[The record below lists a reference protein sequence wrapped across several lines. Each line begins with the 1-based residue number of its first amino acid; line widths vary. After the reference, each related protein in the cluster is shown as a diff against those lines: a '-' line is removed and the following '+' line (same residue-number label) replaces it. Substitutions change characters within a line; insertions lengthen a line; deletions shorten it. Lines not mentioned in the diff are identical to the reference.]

1 MRSRKI
7 CADRKEV
14 VKGHHADRITSEQM
28 QEVETAEK
36 VSVVKKCVR
45 GEGFGWSRNA
55 AID

>member
-45 GEGFGWSRNA
+45 DSRDSRERKPRN
-55 AID
+55 